1 MKINTRSQLTLVF
14 QDVAVFHPRPCNPEE
29 VPGWLELAD
38 CLKADTSPVCLGVIE
53 EAVAAAKVYLGD
65 GDLVVGVP
73 WGDLTEAQ
81 RCSLCLL
88 RAVIEDYMARMT
100 SFIEETSA

>member
-73 WGDLTEAQ
+73 WGGPDGGAEVLPVPPAG
-81 RCSLCLL
+81 RDRGLHG
-88 RAVIEDYMARMT
+88 
-100 SFIEETSA
+100 